1 MRFRNK
7 INGQTIGAPWPVG
20 CVAATEGPF
29 LSCTADATAGVDKM
43 LVGGKVVVVEEGALV
58 TLEANTKMV
67 SGLFKNGLRFSYNLV
82 WGALHVSSWRH
93 LLLTL

>member
-1 MRFRNK
+1 
-7 INGQTIGAPWPVG
+7 
-20 CVAATEGPF
+20 
-29 LSCTADATAGVDKM
+29 M

>member
-1 MRFRNK
+1 MLV
-7 INGQTIGAPWPVG
+7 GA
-20 CVAATEGPF
+20 
-29 LSCTADATAGVDKM
+29 ADATAGVDKM